1 MKIPRQ
7 TPRRQE
13 EIQTHTHT
21 HLSVVFGIT
30 SVRSC
35 GLSPTLIRPMDCGPS
50 GSSVRGISQARIL
63 EWVAISFYGRHLPDP
78 GIEPQSPGW
87 GYLAI

>member
-1 MKIPRQ
+1 
-7 TPRRQE
+7 
-13 EIQTHTHT
+13 
-21 HLSVVFGIT
+21 
-30 SVRSC
+30 
-35 GLSPTLIRPMDCGPS
+35 LSPTLIRPMDCGPS